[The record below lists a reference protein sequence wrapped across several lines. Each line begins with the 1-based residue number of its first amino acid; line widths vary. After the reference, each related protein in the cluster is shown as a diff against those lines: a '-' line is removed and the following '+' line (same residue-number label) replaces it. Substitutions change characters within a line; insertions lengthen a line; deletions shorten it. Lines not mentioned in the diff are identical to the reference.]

1 MHIEEIVLPD
11 TEPETEWILGR
22 AVQKVSPFRDHAR
35 LQARFSAL
43 LDGWAA
49 GRGEV
54 GTEWRF
60 RIAPPDEVRR
70 PLVPDLAY
78 VSNERLAG
86 LEGADLQAPP
96 LAPDVAVEIL
106 SPSRVRRHVEHKIG
120 VYLAAGS
127 ALVIVVDSR
136 DRTVRLHDPRG
147 VRVLRGDDVIAH
159 DALPG
164 FTLPLPTLFAALDR
178 VR

>member
-1 MHIEEIVLPD
+1 MHAEEIVLPD

-22 AVQKVSPFRDHAR
+22 PVQKMSPFRDHAR
-35 LQARFSAL
+35 LQSAFGYAL
-43 LDGWAA
+43 WPWAE

-60 RIAPPDEVRR
+60 RIAPPGEVRR

-78 VSNERLAG
+78 VSNARLAG

-96 LAPDVAVEIL
+96 LAPDVAIEIL
-106 SPSRVRRHVEHKIG
+106 SPSRVQRHVEHKIA

-127 ALVIVVDSR
+127 ALVIVVDAR
-136 DRTVRLHDPRG
+136 DRTVHLHDPRG
-147 VRVLRGDDVIAH
+147 VRVLRGDDTIAH
-159 DALPG
+159 PALPG
-164 FTLPLPTLFAALDR
+164 FALALPVLFAALDR